1 LFYSSPFFG
10 STAAEAFRALGIFCS
25 APLLPQ
31 RRRDVYWDSATDCLL
46 CWMIYPRP
54 QKEGRQTSA
63 FLMYTAWNLWK
74 ERNRRVF

>member
-46 CWMIYPRP
+46 YWMKAELLYFTP
-54 QKEGRQTSA
+54 
-63 FLMYTAWNLWK
+63 FHY
-74 ERNRRVF
+74 VFKSP